1 MNLPISMN
9 EFEPKSDAES
19 TGRNRSVDATET
31 DYRRIVDS
39 VPGCILVADAEGQIV
54 YANKV
59 AVATLG
65 RSLED
70 LLGAGWLKSLD
81 LSITNEAERAW
92 QRCVQ
97 DREPLNAI
105 WRFRQHDDTYRWQH
119 LKAEP
124 TTDSDLAAITWYILG
139 VDVDEQC
146 KAQEAL
152 KASEQEA
159 REILDR
165 VPAMISIRTEEGIAY
180 TNRRLSDYV
189 GAVINDLRDGSYLD
203 YIHPDDRRAV
213 LEDHIKAADKGPND
227 VSYRLCGKDGI
238 YRWFHTRAE
247 PYFCEDGSVY
257 RWYALNSDIDD
268 LYRSRELL
276 RERELQL
283 NLLTETLP
291 ALLWK
296 ASSDGTIIY
305 MNKTATQYCGRAL
318 EQVQQVGWS
327 DLVHPDDREE
337 VVAHWKRLL
346 EAGVGADV
354 SFRFLGTD
362 GRYRWFHTIA
372 AAVRDGAGELIAFHS
387 VMLDTTAQKNAELAL
402 QQSEQQMQRMMD
414 TVPSMLWSMAPDGS
428 VTSIN
433 RKVRDYTGFSLEQI
447 RDRERLQM
455 LHPEERDDVARKWR
469 EAVANGS
476 HYEAECRIRRADGLY
491 RWHLSRAEPLR
502 NEDGQIAQW
511 FAVDLD
517 IDDQKRA
524 EEKLRQLR
532 FNLSDTTRTS
542 MGAEISASIA
552 HEINQPLTS
561 VLVNAQACA
570 RWLKVVPPRVEEA
583 VASVDRI
590 VRDARAV
597 DAVMRNVR
605 LLFKR
610 QATAK
615 APCNMVDLIQDAV
628 SLMKEDVNR
637 RFIPIYYGF
646 EGPVL
651 MVLADRFQIQQII
664 INLVGNAIEAMQG
677 SGRAPLLRICI
688 KRAADDRVLT
698 EFIDNGCGL
707 PFHSADSI
715 FDAFVTTKKNGM
727 GIGLSIS
734 RSIVEAHGGQ
744 LWAENNFDFGAKFSL
759 LLSARE
765 STTATDRLT

>member
-1 MNLPISMN
+1 MN
-9 EFEPKSDAES
+9 ESEPKSDTAP
-19 TGRNRSVDATET
+19 TGGNRSADGMRT

-39 VPGCILVADAEGQIV
+39 VPGCILVADAEGKIV

-59 AVATLG
+59 AVATLA

-81 LSITNEAERAW
+81 RGLINDAETTW

-97 DREPLNAI
+97 KREPLNTI

-124 TTDSDLAAITWYILG
+124 TTDFDSTAVTWYILG
-139 VDVDEQC
+139 VDVDEQF

-180 TNRRLSDYV
+180 TNRRLSEYV
-189 GAVINDLRDGSYLD
+189 GAVITDLRDGSYLD
-203 YIHPDDRRAV
+203 YIHPDDRKAV
-213 LEDHIKAADKGPND
+213 MEDHIKASDKGPND
-227 VSYRLCGKDGI
+227 VIYRLRGKDGI

-247 PYFCEDGSVY
+247 PYFREHGSVY

-296 ASSDGTIIY
+296 AAPDGTIVY
-305 MNKTATQYCGRAL
+305 MNKTATKYCGRTL
-318 EQVQQVGWS
+318 EEVQQRGWM
-327 DLVHPDDREE
+327 DLIHPDDREE
-337 VVAHWKRLL
+337 TLVCWKRLL
-346 EAGVGADV
+346 EAGSGADIAL
-354 SFRFLGTD
+354 RLLGTD
-362 GRYRWFHTIA
+362 GQYRWFHTIA
-372 AAVRDGAGELIAFHS
+372 AGVRDGSGELVAFHS
-387 VMLDTTAQKNAELAL
+387 VMLDTTAQKNADLAL
-402 QQSEQQMQRMMD
+402 QKSEQQMQRMMD
-414 TVPSMLWSMAPDGS
+414 AVPSMLRSMAPDGS
-428 VTSIN
+428 VTFVN
-433 RKVRDYTGFSLEQI
+433 RKVRDYTGFSLEEIQ
-447 RDRERLQM
+447 DRERLEM
-455 LHPEERDDVARKWR
+455 LHPEERDDVAREWQ

-532 FNLSDTTRTS
+532 TNLSDTTRTS

-561 VLVNAQACA
+561 VLANAQACA
-570 RWLKVVPPRVEEA
+570 RWLKVVPPKVEEA
-583 VASVDRI
+583 VASADRI

-610 QATAK
+610 QPTAK

-628 SLMKEDVNR
+628 SLIKEDVNR
-637 RFIPIYYGF
+637 RFIPIDCDF

-651 MVLADRFQIQQII
+651 MVHADRFQIQQII

-677 SGRAPLLRICI
+677 SGRMSLLRICI
-688 KRAADDRVLT
+688 KRTADDQVLT

-707 PFHSADSI
+707 PVHSADSI

-744 LWAENNFDFGAKFSL
+744 LWAESNPDSGAKFSL

-765 STTATDRLT
+765 PTTATDNPT

>member
-1 MNLPISMN
+1 MNQA
-9 EFEPKSDAES
+9 ETKSDTAP
-19 TGRNRSVDATET
+19 TGNNPFLDGAQT
-31 DYRRIVDS
+31 DYCCIVDS

-54 YANKV
+54 YANKT
-59 AVATLG
+59 ALATLG

-81 LSITNEAERAW
+81 RSLINEAENTW

-97 DREPLNAI
+97 KREPLNAV

-124 TTDSDLAAITWYILG
+124 TIDSDSTAVTWYILG
-139 VDVDEQC
+139 VDVDEQF

-180 TNRRLSDYV
+180 TNSRLSDYV
-189 GAVINDLRDGSYLD
+189 GAVITDLRDGSYLD
-203 YIHPDDRRAV
+203 HIHPDDRKAV
-213 LEDHIKAADKGPND
+213 AEGHIKASDKEPNE
-227 VSYRLCGKDGI
+227 VIYRLRGKDGI

-247 PYFCEDGSVY
+247 PYFREDGSVY

-296 ASSDGTIIY
+296 ATPDGTIVY
-305 MNKTATQYCGRAL
+305 MNRTAVEYCGRKL
-318 EQVQQVGWS
+318 HEVQRRGWA
-327 DLVHPDDREE
+327 DLIHPDDLDQ
-337 VVAHWKRLL
+337 VMAHWKRLL
-346 EAGVGADV
+346 EEGIGSDIVV
-354 SFRFLGTD
+354 RLLGYD

-372 AAVRDGAGELIAFHS
+372 ASVRDASGKFIAFHS
-387 VMLDTTAQKNAELAL
+387 VMLDATAQKDAELAL
-402 QQSEQQMQRMMD
+402 LRSEQQMQRMMD

-428 VTSIN
+428 VTFIN
-433 RKVRDYTGFSLEQI
+433 RKVRDFTGMSLDQI
-447 RDRERLQM
+447 REWGQFEII
-455 LHPEERDDVARKWR
+455 HPEER
-469 EAVANGS
+469 EAAAKNCLEALANGS
-476 HYEAECRIRRADGLY
+476 HFEAEHRIRRVDGLY
-491 RWHLSRAEPLR
+491 RWHLRRAEPLR
-502 NEDGQIAQW
+502 DENGQIIQW
-511 FAVDLD
+511 FGVDLD

-524 EEKLRQLR
+524 EERTRELRT
-532 FNLSDTTRTS
+532 NVSDTSRTS

-570 RWLKVVPPRVEEA
+570 RWLTVVPPNVEEA
-583 VASVDRI
+583 VASVERI

-597 DAVMRNVR
+597 DAVMRNIR

-610 QATAK
+610 QPAVK
-615 APCNMVDLIQDAV
+615 GLCNMADLIKDAV
-628 SLMKEDVNR
+628 NLVMEDVNSR
-637 RFIPIYYGF
+637 VTRIECEFGEPG
-646 EGPVL
+646 L
-651 MVLADRFQIQQII
+651 MVLADRYQIQQLI
-664 INLVGNAIEAMQG
+664 INLVKNAFEAMQG
-677 SGRAPLLRICI
+677 SDRVPSLRIRI
-688 KRAADDRVLT
+688 LRTADGQVLT

-707 PFHSADSI
+707 PVNNLDGI
-715 FDAFVTTKKNGM
+715 FDAFFTTKKHGM

-734 RSIVEAHGGQ
+734 RSIAEAQGGQ
-744 LWAENNFDFGAKFSL
+744 LWAENNSDHGAKFSL
-759 LLSARE
+759 LLSAPER
-765 STTATDRLT
+765 TTATD

>member
-1 MNLPISMN
+1 MNKSVS
-9 EFEPKSDAES
+9 KSD
-19 TGRNRSVDATET
+19 TVPTDGNRSVNGTQT

-54 YANKV
+54 YANKF

-65 RSLED
+65 RPLEE
-70 LLGAGWLKSLD
+70 LLGTGWVKSLD
-81 LSITNEAERAW
+81 CSLINEAETIW

-97 DREPLNAI
+97 KREPLNAI

-124 TTDSDLAAITWYILG
+124 TTARDSTVVTWYILG
-139 VDVDEQC
+139 VDVDEQF

-165 VPAMISIRTEEGIAY
+165 LPAMISIWTDKGISY
-180 TNRRLSDYV
+180 TNSRLSDYV
-189 GAVINDLRDGSYLD
+189 GAVITDLRDGSYLE
-203 YIHPDDRRAV
+203 YSHPDDRETMV
-213 LEDHIKAADKGPND
+213 NEFMKSPTKSSKEI
-227 VSYRLCGKDGI
+227 VYRLRGKDGT

-247 PYFCEDGSVY
+247 PYFNEDGSIY
-257 RWYALNSDIDD
+257 RWYGLNSDIDD

-296 ASSDGTIIY
+296 AAPDGTIVY
-305 MNKTATQYCGRAL
+305 MNKTATEYCGRTL

-327 DLVHPDDREE
+327 DLVHTDDRNQ
-337 VVAHWKRLL
+337 VVAHWTRLL
-346 EAGVGADV
+346 EAGIGADIA
-354 SFRFLGTD
+354 FRFVGTD
-362 GRYRWFHTIA
+362 GRYRWFHTSA
-372 AAVRDGAGELIAFHS
+372 AAVRDDFGKIIAVHS
-387 VMLDTTAQKNAELAL
+387 VMLDTTPQKNAELAL
-402 QQSEQQMQRMMD
+402 QQSEQQMQTMMD
-414 TVPSMLWSMAPDGS
+414 TVPSMLWSMGPDGS

-433 RKVRDYTGFSLEQI
+433 RKARDYTGLSLEQI
-447 RDRERLQM
+447 RDRERIELI
-455 LHPEERDDVARKWR
+455 HPEERESVAREWQ
-469 EAVANGS
+469 EALAKGN
-476 HYEAECRIRRADGLY
+476 HYEAECRIRRADGKY

-502 NEDGQIAQW
+502 TEDGQIAQW

-517 IDDQKRA
+517 IDDQKCA
-524 EEKLRQLR
+524 EERLRELR
-532 FNLSDTTRTS
+532 TNLSDTSRAS
-542 MGAEISASIA
+542 IGAEISASIA
-552 HEINQPLTS
+552 HEVNQPLTS
-561 VLVNAQACA
+561 VLANAQACA
-570 RWLKVVPPRVEEA
+570 RWLKGAPPSIEEA
-583 VASVDRI
+583 IASVDRI

-610 QATAK
+610 QPAAK
-615 APCNMVDLIQDAV
+615 EPCNMVDLIQDAV
-628 SLMKEDVNR
+628 SLIKENVNR
-637 RFIPIYYGF
+637 RFIPIEYDF
-646 EGPVL
+646 EKPVL
-651 MVLADRFQIQQII
+651 MVLVDRYQIQQII

-677 SGRAPLLRICI
+677 SDRSPLLRIRI
-688 KRAADDRVLT
+688 LRTADGQVLT

-707 PFHSADSI
+707 PVNNVDNI

-744 LWAENNFDFGAKFSL
+744 LWAENNPDSGAKFSL
-759 LLSARE
+759 LLGTSE
-765 STTATDRLT
+765 PSMTGE

>member
-9 EFEPKSDAES
+9 ESEPKSDAAPPD
-19 TGRNRSVDATET
+19 RKRSVNGTRT
-31 DYRRIVDS
+31 DYCRIVDS

-54 YANKV
+54 YANKF

-81 LSITNEAERAW
+81 CSLITDAEKTWR
-92 QRCVQ
+92 RCVQ
-97 DREPLNAI
+97 EREPLNAI
-105 WRFRQHDDTYRWQH
+105 WRFRQPDDTYRWQH

-124 TTDSDLAAITWYILG
+124 TTDSNSKAVTWYILG

-165 VPAMISIRTEEGIAY
+165 VPAMISIWTDEGISY
-180 TNRRLSDYV
+180 TNIRLSDYV
-189 GAVINDLRDGSYLD
+189 GAVITDLRDGSYLD
-203 YIHPDDRRAV
+203 YSRPDDREAMV
-213 LEDHIKAADKGPND
+213 NEFMKSPTKNSKEII
-227 VSYRLCGKDGI
+227 YRLRGKDGV
-238 YRWFHTRAE
+238 YRWFHIRAE
-247 PYFCEDGSVY
+247 PYFNEDGSIY
-257 RWYALNSDIDD
+257 RWYGLNSDIDD

-296 ASSDGTIIY
+296 AAPDGTIVY
-305 MNKTATQYCGRAL
+305 MNKTATEYCGRSL
-318 EQVQQVGWS
+318 EEVQQMGWK
-327 DLVHPDDREE
+327 DLIHPDDREE
-337 VVAHWKRLL
+337 ALVYWKRLL
-346 EAGVGADV
+346 REGVGADTV
-354 SFRFLGTD
+354 LRLLGSD
-362 GRYRWFHTIA
+362 GRHRWFHTIA
-372 AAVRDGAGELIAFHS
+372 AGVRDGSGKLIAFHC

-402 QQSEQQMQRMMD
+402 LQSEQQMQRVMD

-428 VTSIN
+428 VTFIN
-433 RKVRDYTGFSLEQI
+433 RKVRDYTGMSLDQI
-447 RDRERLQM
+447 RKGGPIEM
-455 LHPEERDDVARKWR
+455 IHPEEREVAGK
-469 EAVANGS
+469 ECQKAFAKGS
-476 HYEAECRIRRADGLY
+476 HCEAEHRIRRADGLY
-491 RWHLSRAEPLR
+491 RWHLVRAEPMR
-502 NEDGQIAQW
+502 NENGQIVQW
-511 FAVDLD
+511 FAVFID

-524 EEKLRQLR
+524 EERFRELRI
-532 FNLSDTTRTS
+532 NLSDTSRTS

-570 RWLKVVPPRVEEA
+570 RWLKVVPPKVEEA
-583 VASVDRI
+583 VVSVDRI

-610 QATAK
+610 QSAVK
-615 APCNMVDLIQDAV
+615 APCNLVDLIQDAV
-628 SLMKEDVNR
+628 SLIREDVSR
-637 RFIPIYYGF
+637 RFTPIEYDF
-646 EGPVL
+646 EEPIL
-651 MVLADRFQIQQII
+651 MVLADRFQVQQII

-677 SGRAPLLRICI
+677 SDRVPSLRICV
-688 KRAADDRVLT
+688 KRAADGQVLT

-707 PFHSADSI
+707 PVHSVDTI

-744 LWAENNFDFGAKFSL
+744 LWAENNPDFGAKFSL
-759 LLSARE
+759 LLSAPE
-765 STTATDRLT
+765 PTTASG

>member
-1 MNLPISMN
+1 MN
-9 EFEPKSDAES
+9 ESETKFDAAP
-19 TGRNRSVDATET
+19 TGGNRSVDGPRT

-65 RSLED
+65 RSLKD

-81 LSITNEAERAW
+81 RSLINDAEKTW
-92 QRCVQ
+92 QRCV
-97 DREPLNAI
+97 RKWEPLNAI

-124 TTDSDLAAITWYILG
+124 TTDSDSRAVTWYILG
-139 VDVDEQC
+139 VDVDEQF

-189 GAVINDLRDGSYLD
+189 GAVITDLRDGSYLD
-203 YIHPDDRRAV
+203 YIHPDDRKAV
-213 LEDHIKAADKGPND
+213 AEDHIKASDKGPND
-227 VSYRLCGKDGI
+227 VIYRLRGKDGI

-247 PYFCEDGSVY
+247 PYLCEDGSVY

-283 NLLTETLP
+283 NLLTESLP

-296 ASSDGTIIY
+296 AAPDGTTVY
-305 MNKTATQYCGRAL
+305 MNKTATEYCGRTL
-318 EQVQQVGWS
+318 EDVQQRGWR
-327 DLVHPDDREE
+327 DLVHPDDLEE
-337 VVAHWKRLL
+337 TLAHWERLL
-346 EAGVGADV
+346 EEGVAAESV
-354 SFRFLGTD
+354 LRFLGTD
-362 GRYRWFHTIA
+362 GQYRWFHTIA
-372 AAVRDGAGELIAFHS
+372 ASVRDGSGKFIAFHS

-402 QQSEQQMQRMMD
+402 LESEQQMQRMMD

-428 VTSIN
+428 VTFIN
-433 RKVRDYTGFSLEQI
+433 RKVRDYTGMSLDQI
-447 RDRERLQM
+447 QEWGPLEM
-455 LHPEERDDVARKWR
+455 IHPEEREVAGK
-469 EAVANGS
+469 ECQKAFANGS
-476 HYEAECRIRRADGLY
+476 HCEAEHRIRRADGLY
-491 RWHLSRAEPLR
+491 RWHLVRAEPMR
-502 NEDGQIAQW
+502 DENGQIVQW
-511 FAVDLD
+511 LAVFID

-524 EEKLRQLR
+524 EERLRELR
-532 FNLSDTTRTS
+532 TNVSDTSRTS
-542 MGAEISASIA
+542 IGAEISASIA

-570 RWLKVVPPRVEEA
+570 RWLKAVPPKVEEA

-597 DAVMRNVR
+597 DAVMYNVR
-605 LLFKR
+605 FLFKR
-610 QATAK
+610 QPAVK
-615 APCNMVDLIQDAV
+615 APYNMVDLIQDAV
-628 SLMKEDVNR
+628 SLIREDVNR
-637 RFIPIYYGF
+637 RFTPIEYDF
-646 EGPVL
+646 EEPVL
-651 MVLADRFQIQQII
+651 IVVVDRFQIQQII

-677 SGRAPLLRICI
+677 SDRMPSLRICV
-688 KRAADDRVLT
+688 KRAADGQVLT

-707 PFHSADSI
+707 PVHSVDNI

-744 LWAENNFDFGAKFSL
+744 LWAENNPDFGAKFSL
-759 LLSARE
+759 LLGTPE
-765 STTATDRLT
+765 PTAASE